1 MEVKLPAA
9 IKEISLDTATFKGTG
24 TSVKPTYINFF
35 YGANGAGKTTL
46 AEVIESDTGVQWQE
60 SMPRENYNV
69 LVYNHAFIERHFSN
83 YDNLAGVFTIHSQ
96 NIKIQGQIA
105 EQADKKA
112 ASEKQGRVLT
122 KDKEDKD
129 AAWSAAADK
138 FRANCWDRTKK
149 LREMFDAV
157 IAGKKRKELFFDA
170 ILAVPSVAEH
180 DVDELKKSC
189 DVAFDLNS
197 RPYHVFS
204 RVSNTSTYGSLPGS
218 ELLDKAVTSSSE
230 TPFANFIKAIN
241 ATDWVRQGHAH
252 YQEQAT
258 GKCPYCQQPLPKTF
272 EEDIAACFDA
282 QYQQDI
288 DALREF
294 QAVYVKET
302 GAILKSLNDNLQ
314 DVLPSVD
321 LTEYKDKLSILEQRI
336 QINVQRIEGKIKE
349 PTSIVA
355 LEDTDSLLIEIGQII
370 DEINQ
375 QIAMNN
381 SIVNDKRKRQEQCK
395 RDVWAH
401 MAFTLADLV
410 SDYNQGL
417 SAHKGDAERI
427 DKAIAECRKE
437 YRDAA
442 SAIVDLNK
450 GGVNTQEAVD
460 NINKLLRDS
469 GFQGFLI
476 VNKPGTKNT
485 YMVVRQ
491 DEKHTPVTRLSEG
504 ERNFIAFLYF
514 YQLVRGN
521 GKADATVTYGSLE
534 QAPEGTD
541 TRDKI
546 VVIDDPVSSMDSGT
560 LFIVSSIVR
569 ELIGVCYNNTEYRDQ
584 EVKGDYIKQIFIL
597 THNVYFHR
605 EITYK
610 EVAHYKSTSFFIIRK
625 ADNHSSIT
633 HCVRPSGV
641 AGEWE
646 NYNPVQNSYAA
657 LWDELKRLYQD
668 DNASIPIKNVSR
680 RILDYYFLQ
689 LCGFDGKNMRKIVLE
704 TNKHRFVTEVEG
716 AQPDYEQYHLADALL
731 QYLNSTTGIG
741 DELFLSDDGMSV
753 EQHKEVFKNIF
764 VSLGQD
770 QHYNM
775 MMGTQA

>member
-9 IKEISLDTATFKGTG
+9 IKEISLDTATFENTG
-24 TSVKPTYINFF
+24 VTINPTYINFF

-46 AEVIESDTGVQWQE
+46 AEAIESNTGVHWQE
-60 SMPRENYNV
+60 SMPHDNYNV
-69 LVYNHAFIERHFSN
+69 LVYNQAFIERHFSN
-83 YDNLAGVFTIHSQ
+83 YDNLAGVFTIHEQ
-96 NIKIQGQIA
+96 NIKVQGQIT
-105 EQADKKA
+105 EQADTKA
-112 ASEKQGRVLT
+112 ALEKQGKSLA
-122 KDKEDKD
+122 KDKEDKES
-129 AAWSAAADK
+129 AWSATAEK
-138 FRANCWDRTKK
+138 YRTNCWERTKK
-149 LREMFDAV
+149 LREMFDPV

-170 ILAVPSVAEH
+170 VLAVPSAAEH
-180 DVDELKKSC
+180 DIDELKKSC

-218 ELLDKAVTSSSE
+218 ELMDKTVVSSSE
-230 TPFANFIKAIN
+230 TPFANFIKALN
-241 ATDWVRQGHAH
+241 ATDWVRQGHSL
-252 YQEQAT
+252 YETQAS
-258 GKCPYCQQPLPKTF
+258 GKCPYCQQSLPKSF
-272 EEDIAACFDA
+272 DEDIATCFDA

-288 DALREF
+288 DALKEF

-302 GAILKSLNDNLQ
+302 SAIIQSLKDNMQ

-321 LTEYKDKLSILEQRI
+321 LTEYKDKLSILERSI
-336 QINVQRIEGKIKE
+336 QINTQRIAGKLKE

-370 DEINQ
+370 DEINR
-375 QIAMNN
+375 QIMTNN
-381 SIVNDKRKRQEQCK
+381 SIVNDKRKKQEQCK
-395 RDVWAH
+395 RDVWALI
-401 MAFTLADLV
+401 AFSIVDLV

-417 SAHKGDAERI
+417 TDYKGNIESLDT
-427 DKAIAECRKE
+427 AISNCRNE
-437 YRDAA
+437 YRTVAG
-442 SAIVDLNK
+442 AITALNK
-450 GGVNTQEAVD
+450 EGVNTQEAVD

-469 GFQGFLI
+469 GFQGFSL
-476 VNKPGTKNT
+476 VNKPGSKNT

-491 DEKHTPVTRLSEG
+491 DEKKTPVTRLSEG

-521 GKADATVTYGSLE
+521 GKADATITYGSLE

-546 VVIDDPVSSMDSGT
+546 VVIDDPVSSMDSST

-610 EVAHYKSTSFFIIRK
+610 EVPHYKSTSFFIIRK
-625 ADNHSSIT
+625 ADNHSIIT
-633 HCVRPSGV
+633 PCVRPGSV
-641 AGEWE
+641 AGEME

-689 LCGFDGKNMRKIVLE
+689 LCGFNGKDIRKTVLE
-704 TNKHRFVTEVEG
+704 VNKHRFVTEVEG
-716 AQPDYEQYHLADALL
+716 AVPDYEKYHLASALL

-741 DELFLSDDGMSV
+741 DELFLSDDGMDV
-753 EQHKEVFKNIF
+753 ERHKEVFKDIF

-775 MMGTQA
+775 MMGIDT

>member
-1 MEVKLPAA
+1 MEVKMPAA
-9 IKEISLDTATFKGTG
+9 IKEIVLDSATFKSTG
-24 TSVKPTYINFF
+24 TTVTPTYINFF
-35 YGANGAGKTTL
+35 YGANGAGKSTL
-46 AEVIESDTGVQWQE
+46 AEAIENDTGVQWQE
-60 SMPRENYNV
+60 SMPRDDYNV
-69 LVYNHAFIERHFSN
+69 LVYNQAFIERHFSN
-83 YDNLAGVFTIHSQ
+83 YDNLAGVFTIHEQ

-105 EQADKKA
+105 EQSDKKA
-112 ASEKQGRVLT
+112 ALEKQGKSLT
-122 KDKEDKD
+122 KDKDEKES
-129 AAWSAAADK
+129 AWTAAAEK
-138 FRANCWDRTKK
+138 YRSNCWERTKK
-149 LREMFDAV
+149 LREMFDPA
-157 IAGKKRKELFFDA
+157 IAGKKRKEIFFDA
-170 ILAVPSVAEH
+170 VLSVPTAAEH
-180 DVDELKKSC
+180 DIDELKKSC

-204 RVSNTSTYGSLPGS
+204 RVSNTSTYGSLTGS
-218 ELLDKAVTSSSE
+218 ELLDKTVVSSSE
-230 TPFANFIKAIN
+230 TPFANFIKALN
-241 ATDWVRQGHAH
+241 ATDWVRQGHAR
-252 YQEQAT
+252 YEAQSS
-258 GKCPYCQQPLPKTF
+258 GKCPYCQQPLPKSF

-288 DALREF
+288 DSLREF
-294 QAVYVKET
+294 QTVYVKET
-302 GAILKSLNDNLQ
+302 SAILQSLKDNMQ

-336 QINVQRIEGKIKE
+336 QINIQRIDGKIKE

-370 DEINQ
+370 DEINR
-375 QIAMNN
+375 QIATNN
-381 SIVNDKRKRQEQCK
+381 SIVNDKRKMQEQCK
-395 RDVWAH
+395 RDAWALI
-401 MAFTLADLV
+401 AFSLADLI
-410 SDYNQGL
+410 SDYKQGL
-417 SAHKGDAERI
+417 AAYKSNIETI
-427 DKAIAECRKE
+427 DKAISDCRMD
-437 YRDAA
+437 YRTVA
-442 SAIVDLNK
+442 SAITDLNK
-450 GGVNTQEAVD
+450 EGVNTQEAVD

-469 GFQGFLI
+469 GFQGFSI
-476 VNKPGTKNT
+476 INKPGTKNT

-491 DEKHTPVTRLSEG
+491 DDKKTPVTRLSEG

-521 GKADATVTYGSLE
+521 GKADATVTYGGLE

-560 LFIVSSIVR
+560 LFLVSSIVR

-584 EVKGDYIKQIFIL
+584 EVKGNYIKQIFIL

-610 EVAHYKSTSFFIIRK
+610 EVSHFKSTSFFIIRK
-625 ADNHSSIT
+625 SDNHSSIT
-633 HCVRPSGV
+633 PCIRPSSV

-668 DNASIPIKNVSR
+668 ENATIPIKNVSR

-689 LCGFDGKNMRKIVLE
+689 LCGFDGKGMRKTVLE
-704 TNKHRFVTEVEG
+704 VNKPKFVTEVEG
-716 AQPDYEQYHLADALL
+716 AAPDYEKYHLADALL

-753 EQHKEVFKNIF
+753 ELHKAVFRDIF

-775 MMGTQA
+775 MMGQQD